1 MIDRAHIGRELPSH
15 TVPVEASRL
24 RLFAKATGESRP
36 EFIDD
41 QAALSAGFPA
51 LPAPPTFL
59 FALENEVP
67 DNLAWLVD
75 LGMDVGR
82 VLHGEQS
89 FTYKRQVF
97 AGDVLTFRP
106 RVSEIY
112 EKRGGALEFVL
123 RTTDVTDQ
131 SDHPVAQLTML
142 AVHRNG

>member
-1 MIDRAHIGRELPSH
+1 LIDRAHIGRELPPH

-24 RLFAKATGESRP
+24 RLFAKATGEDRP
-36 EFIDD
+36 EYVDD
-41 QAALSAGFPA
+41 QAAKEAGFPG

-67 DNLAWLVD
+67 DNMAWLVE
-75 LGMDVGR
+75 LNMDIGR

-106 RVSEIY
+106 RISEIY
-112 EKRGGALEFVL
+112 DKKGGALEFIL
-123 RTTDVTDQ
+123 RTTDVIDQ
-131 SDHPVAQLTML
+131 VGEPVAELRML
-142 AVHRNG
+142 AVQRNG